1 MVKPSHWASPA
12 LKTFWTVVTLCRNE
26 LRRFNLTIS
35 PATHGCRS
43 TLELLTMPSVC
54 TIPPDLM
61 VLTAVIRTQFGA
73 VTDETEARY
82 AAAETGRRVC

>member
-1 MVKPSHWASPA
+1 MVKPSRWASPA
-12 LKTFWTVVTLCRNE
+12 LKPFWAVVTLCRNE

-61 VLTAVIRTQFGA
+61 VLTAVIQL
-73 VTDETEARY
+73 AR
-82 AAAETGRRVC
+82 